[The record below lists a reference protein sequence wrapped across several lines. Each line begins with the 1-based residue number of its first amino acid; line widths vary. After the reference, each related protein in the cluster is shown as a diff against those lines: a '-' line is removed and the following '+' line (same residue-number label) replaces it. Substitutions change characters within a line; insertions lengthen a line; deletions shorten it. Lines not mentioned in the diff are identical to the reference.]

1 MHFLL
6 HTGPFAGR
14 ALRRETPRVLSL
26 MCPLCVRVSSSNEAT
41 SLTPWWPRMTSD
53 LLAAALPGRSGRMAW
68 LETLPRCRARPQD
81 SAFRESA

>member
-26 MCPLCVRVSSSNEAT
+26 TVIPE
-41 SLTPWWPRMTSD
+41 
-53 LLAAALPGRSGRMAW
+53 
-68 LETLPRCRARPQD
+68 
-81 SAFRESA
+81 